1 VNRETLGGTSTFP
14 VRFLGVVLT
23 TSLKWTGR
31 TRRLHGSGESTSVDK
46 GINMA
51 TYDVQDRAAIV
62 TGAGSGI
69 GRAVALML
77 AASGA
82 SVLVADVVEAAA
94 ESVANEITGNG
105 GDARPFTADVTDV
118 SMVSAMVAAAQDLG
132 PLKIAVNNA
141 GIGGESNLLAD
152 YSISGWQKVI
162 DVNLTSVFYCMKA
175 EIPAMVEAG
184 GGSIVNMASILG
196 SVGFAG
202 SSAYVTAKHGVVGL
216 TKNAA
221 LEYAG
226 QGIRVNAVG
235 PGFIN
240 TPLLEGNL
248 DQAAIEYLS
257 GKHALGRMGAS
268 DEVAS
273 LVAYLASDA
282 ASFVT
287 GSYHLVDGGYTAQ

>member
-1 VNRETLGGTSTFP
+1 
-14 VRFLGVVLT
+14 
-23 TSLKWTGR
+23 
-31 TRRLHGSGESTSVDK
+31 
-46 GINMA
+46 MA
-51 TYDVQDRAAIV
+51 NYDVQDRSAIV
-62 TGAGSGI
+62 TGGGSGI
-69 GRAVALML
+69 GRAVALTL

-82 SVLVADVVEAAA
+82 SVLIADIDESAAGT
-94 ESVANEITGNG
+94 VTNEITSNG
-105 GDARPFTADVTDV
+105 GIARAFTVDV
-118 SMVSAMVAAAQDLG
+118 SDASSVSAMVHAAQNLG

-141 GIGGESNLLAD
+141 GIGGEANPLAD

-162 DVNLTSVFYCMKA
+162 DVNLNSVFYCMKA
-175 EIPAMVEAG
+175 EIPVMLEAG
-184 GGSIVNMASILG
+184 GGSIINMASVLG
-196 SVGFAG
+196 SVGFAT
-202 SSAYVTAKHGVVGL
+202 SSAYVTAKHGVVGM

-221 LEYAG
+221 LEYAA

-240 TPLLEGNL
+240 TPLLEANL

-257 GKHALGRMGAS
+257 GKHASGRLGTP

-287 GSYHLVDGGYTAQ
+287 GSYHLVDGGYSAQ